1 MATPFDFT
9 TRDGKVFPHDTM
21 IDSGGGSV
29 RLCKRFNI
37 AEAVA
42 SNGTAAL
49 ANDVFQ
55 LFKIPAGWFVH
66 SVTAKVI
73 TAEGAAST
81 VDIGDGATNDGYHD
95 GIDMNS
101 TSTWACSFD
110 TDGTMTEAFGNGKF
124 YSDDDT
130 IDLKLMTGTWT
141 NFVVDLTVIAFNTTC
156 VAS

>member
-9 TRDGKVFPHDTM
+9 NRDGAVFPHDTM
-21 IDSGGGSV
+21 IDSGGGTV
-29 RLCKRFNI
+29 RLCKVFNI

-55 LFKIPAGWFVH
+55 VFSIPAGWFVH
-66 SVTAKVI
+66 SITVQVV

-81 VDIGDGATNDGYHD
+81 IDVGDGATADGYHD

-101 TSTWACSFD
+101 TSTYACSFD
-110 TDGTMTEAFGNGKF
+110 TDGTPTEAFGHGKF
-124 YSDDDT
+124 YSTADT
-130 IDLKLMTGTWT
+130 IDLKVITGTWT
-141 NFVVDLTVIAFNTTC
+141 HFVVKLTVIAFNTTC
-156 VAS
+156 TAS